1 MIRVL
6 SQILVRIALAGA
18 LLGLA
23 ACSAPQDTSDT
34 AASAPLDSSAPG
46 ERRTLNFGIIATE
59 SSSNLESNW
68 RPFIAAMSEWTGYD
82 IEPFYASD
90 YAGMIQAMRYGSIEV
105 AWFSNFSGLQ
115 AVRLAGGQVFAK
127 ATYPDGSEG
136 YNSVLIV
143 PQDSPIQSLEDILEC
158 DRTLDFGMGDPNS
171 TSGYLVPSA
180 FIFAPRGIDPGEC
193 YNSVRNANHEA
204 NAVAVANGL
213 VDVATNNTTNMT
225 LLARTRPDI
234 ASRIR
239 VIWTSPAIQTDPIIW
254 RSDLDEEAKQRLQY
268 FFMNYG
274 RMGTPEEIA
283 EAREVLD
290 PLYFGL
296 FLPSSNAHLDPIV
309 QLEIV
314 RDLTEARNDP
324 DLSEAEREARVA
336 ELEQRLAEVEAGNTG
351 LISQASA
358 VEGLS
363 ETGPAQAAGGAAI
376 NWVAS
381 AVILLLVVVLLT
393 LLLWASAPRGPGPRV
408 PLTERVANAVI
419 AAGVVIIL
427 VWSFD
432 SADMDR
438 SYLLVENAG
447 DMGEFIAGFFP
458 EDFSSAQSRTTYWQ
472 NLTHGFGEAV
482 PQMIVTV
489 QIAIW
494 GTFIAVLAAIPFG
507 LLSARNVAPSWVVQ
521 PVRRLMD
528 VFRSINE
535 LIIALVFIAA
545 VGLGPLAGVMALAV
559 HTTGVLAKL
568 FSEAVEAVDDGPI
581 EGVRAT
587 GAVPLHE
594 VIWAVIPQ
602 VAPLWTSFGLYRFES
617 NARSAT
623 VLGLIG
629 AGGIGQILFEAV
641 RAFDY
646 QRTAAIVIVI
656 VVAVSAIDLL
666 SQLLRKRLV

>member
-1 MIRVL
+1 MIRAL
-6 SQILVRIALAGA
+6 CQILIRITLVS
-18 LLGLA
+18 LVLGLS
-23 ACSAPQDTSDT
+23 ACSAPQAGPDAVSGADPE
-34 AASAPLDSSAPG
+34 SG

-68 RPFIAAMSEWTGYD
+68 RPFIAAMEEWTGYD
-82 IEPFYASD
+82 VEPFYASD
-90 YAGMIQAMRYGSIEV
+90 YAGMIQAMRYGSIQV

-115 AVRLAGGQVFAK
+115 AVRLGGGQVFAK

-143 PQDSPIQSLEDILEC
+143 PVDSPIQSVEDVLSC
-158 DRTLDFGMGDPNS
+158 DRSIDFGMGDPNS

-193 YNSVRNANHEA
+193 FNSVRNANHEA
-204 NAVAVANGL
+204 NALAVANGL

-239 VIWTSPAIQTDPIIW
+239 VVWTSPAIQTDPIIW
-254 RSDLDEEAKQRLQY
+254 RADLDEEAKQRLQY

-283 EAREVLD
+283 AARDVLN

-324 DLSEAEREARVA
+324 DLTEAEREARVA

-358 VEGLS
+358 VEGLAAA
-363 ETGPAQAAGGAAI
+363 GPAEAAASSQI
-376 NWVAS
+376 NWLAS
-381 AVILLLVVVLLT
+381 GVILVLVLVLLT

-458 EDFSSAQSRTTYWQ
+458 EDLSPASRASYWQ
-472 NLTHGFGEAV
+472 NLTHGFSEAV
-482 PQMIVTV
+482 PQMIITV

-494 GTFIAVLAAIPFG
+494 GTFIAVFAAIPFG
-507 LLSARNVAPSWVVQ
+507 LLSARNVAPAWIVQ

-568 FSEAVEAVDDGPI
+568 FSEAVEAVDDGPV

-656 VVAVSAIDLL
+656 VIAVSAIDLL

>member
-1 MIRVL
+1 MIRAL
-6 SQILVRIALAGA
+6 AKTLTRIALAGA
-18 LLGLA
+18 VLA
-23 ACSAPQDTSDT
+23 LSACSAPAGTDAGASAGDT
-34 AASAPLDSSAPG
+34 ATASG

-82 IEPFYASD
+82 IQPFYASD
-90 YAGMIQAMRYGSIEV
+90 YAGMIQAMRYGSIQV

-115 AVRLAGGQVFAK
+115 AVRLGGGQVFAK

-143 PQDSPIQSLEDILEC
+143 PADSPIQSLDDILTC
-158 DRTLDFGMGDPNS
+158 DRSIDFGMGDPNS

-180 FIFAPRGIDPGEC
+180 FIFAPRGIDPSEC
-193 YNSVRNANHEA
+193 FNSVRNANHEA

-213 VDVATNNTTNMT
+213 IDVGTNNTTNMT

-234 ASRIR
+234 AARIR

-254 RSDLDEEAKQRLQY
+254 REDLDNEAKQRLQY

-274 RMGTPEEIA
+274 RMGTPDEIA
-283 EAREVLD
+283 EARSVLE

-324 DLSEAEREARVA
+324 DLSDEERSARVA
-336 ELEQRLAEVEAGNTG
+336 ELQQRLAEVEAGNTG

-358 VEGLS
+358 LGEVPEG
-363 ETGPAQAAGGAAI
+363 TPAAEAGTQSVNWIASGAMLAL
-376 NWVAS
+376 A
-381 AVILLLVVVLLT
+381 LVLLS
-393 LLLWASAPRGPGPRV
+393 LLMWASAPRGPGPHV
-408 PLTERVANAVI
+408 PLGDRVANALI
-419 AAGVVIIL
+419 AAGVVVIL

-458 EDFSSAQSRTTYWQ
+458 DDFSSAQSRATYSQ
-472 NLTHGFGEAV
+472 RLMHGFGEAV
-482 PQMIVTV
+482 PQMIITV

-507 LLSARNVAPSWVVQ
+507 LLSARNVAPAWVVQ

-568 FSEAVEAVDDGPI
+568 FSEAVEAVDDGPV

>member
-1 MIRVL
+1 MMRALIQTLTRL
-6 SQILVRIALAGA
+6 ALVTAV
-18 LLGLA
+18 LGLS
-23 ACSAPQDTSDT
+23 ACSAPVTQD
-34 AASAPLDSSAPG
+34 SAPQDVSEASEG

-82 IEPFYASD
+82 IQPFYASD
-90 YAGMIQAMRYGSIEV
+90 YAGMIQAMRYNSIQV

-115 AVRLAGGQVFAK
+115 AVRLGGGQVFAK

-143 PQDSPIQSLEDILEC
+143 PVDSPLQSVEDVLAC
-158 DRTLDFGMGDPNS
+158 DGTIDFGMGDPNS

-180 FIFAPRGIDPGEC
+180 FIFAPRGIDPATC
-193 YNSVRNANHEA
+193 FNSVRNANHEA

-213 VDVATNNTTNMT
+213 IDVGTNNTTNMT
-225 LLARTRPDI
+225 LLQRTRPDI
-234 ASRIR
+234 AARIR

-254 RSDLDEEAKQRLQY
+254 RSDLDDEAKQRLQY

-274 RMGTPEEIA
+274 RMGSPEDIA
-283 EAREVLD
+283 EARAVLD

-314 RDLTEARNDP
+314 RDLTAARNDP
-324 DLSEAEREARVA
+324 DLSPDERATRIA
-336 ELEQRLAEVEAGNTG
+336 ELERRLAEVEAGNSG
-351 LISQASA
+351 LISQANA
-358 VEGLS
+358 IGQAGS
-363 ETGPAQAAGGAAI
+363 EGPAPAATSSVNWIASGAMLALAI
-376 NWVAS
+376 
-381 AVILLLVVVLLT
+381 VLMT
-393 LLLWASAPRGPGPRV
+393 GLLWVSAPRGPGPRV
-408 PLTERVANAVI
+408 PLMERLANAVI
-419 AAGVVIIL
+419 AAGVIIIL

-438 SYLLVENAG
+438 SYLLVENAS

-458 EDFSSAQSRTTYWQ
+458 EDITSEASRTSYWQ
-472 NLTHGFGEAV
+472 NLMHGFTEAV

-494 GTFIAVLAAIPFG
+494 GTFIAILAAIPFG
-507 LLSARNVAPSWVVQ
+507 LLSARNVAPNWVVQ
-521 PVRRLMD
+521 PIRRLMD

-568 FSEAVEAVDDGPI
+568 FSEAVEAVDNGPV

-587 GAVPLHE
+587 GATPLHE

-629 AGGIGQILFEAV
+629 AGGVGQILFEAV

-656 VVAVSAIDLL
+656 VLAVSAIDLL
-666 SQLLRKRLV
+666 SQLLRKRLT

>member
-1 MIRVL
+1 MMRALIQTLTRL
-6 SQILVRIALAGA
+6 ALVTAV
-18 LLGLA
+18 LGLS
-23 ACSAPQDTSDT
+23 ACSAPVTQD
-34 AASAPLDSSAPG
+34 SAPQDVSEASEG

-82 IEPFYASD
+82 IQPFYASD
-90 YAGMIQAMRYGSIEV
+90 YAGMIQAMRYNSIQV

-115 AVRLAGGQVFAK
+115 AVRLGGGQVFAK

-143 PQDSPIQSLEDILEC
+143 PVDSPLQSVEDVLTC
-158 DRTLDFGMGDPNS
+158 DGTIDFGMGDPNS
-171 TSGYLVPSA
+171 TSGFLVPSA
-180 FIFAPRGIDPGEC
+180 FIFAPRGIDPATC
-193 YNSVRNANHEA
+193 FNSVRNANHEA

-213 VDVATNNTTNMT
+213 IDVGTNNTTNMT
-225 LLARTRPDI
+225 LLQRTRPDI
-234 ASRIR
+234 AARIR

-254 RSDLDEEAKQRLQY
+254 RSDLDDEAKQRLQY

-274 RMGTPEEIA
+274 RMGSPEDIA
-283 EAREVLD
+283 EARAVLD

-314 RDLTEARNDP
+314 RDLTAARNDP
-324 DLSEAEREARVA
+324 DLSPDERATRIA
-336 ELEQRLAEVEAGNTG
+336 ELERRLAEVEAGNSG
-351 LISQASA
+351 LISQANA
-358 VEGLS
+358 IGQAGS
-363 ETGPAQAAGGAAI
+363 EGPAPAATSSVNWIASGAMLALAI
-376 NWVAS
+376 
-381 AVILLLVVVLLT
+381 VLMT
-393 LLLWASAPRGPGPRV
+393 GLLWVSAPRGPGPRV
-408 PLTERVANAVI
+408 PLMERLANAVI
-419 AAGVVIIL
+419 AAGVIIIL

-438 SYLLVENAG
+438 SYLLVENAS

-458 EDFSSAQSRTTYWQ
+458 EDITSEASRTSYWQ
-472 NLTHGFGEAV
+472 NLMHGFTEAV

-494 GTFIAVLAAIPFG
+494 GTFIAILAAIPFG
-507 LLSARNVAPSWVVQ
+507 LLSARNVAPNWVVQ
-521 PVRRLMD
+521 PIRRLMD

-568 FSEAVEAVDDGPI
+568 FSEAVEAVDNGPV

-587 GAVPLHE
+587 GATPLHE

-629 AGGIGQILFEAV
+629 AGGVGQILFEAV

-656 VVAVSAIDLL
+656 VLAVSAIDLL
-666 SQLLRKRLV
+666 SQLLRKRLT

>member
-1 MIRVL
+1 MMRALIQTLTRL
-6 SQILVRIALAGA
+6 ALVTAV
-18 LLGLA
+18 LGLS
-23 ACSAPQDTSDT
+23 ACSAPVTQD
-34 AASAPLDSSAPG
+34 SAPQDVSEASEG

-82 IEPFYASD
+82 IQPFYASD
-90 YAGMIQAMRYGSIEV
+90 YAGMIQAMRYNSIQV

-115 AVRLAGGQVFAK
+115 AVRLGGGQVFAK

-143 PQDSPIQSLEDILEC
+143 PVDSPLQSVEDVLAC
-158 DRTLDFGMGDPNS
+158 DGTIDFGMGDPNS

-180 FIFAPRGIDPGEC
+180 FIFAPRGIDPATC
-193 YNSVRNANHEA
+193 FNSVRNANHEA

-213 VDVATNNTTNMT
+213 IDVGTNNTTNMT
-225 LLARTRPDI
+225 LLQRTRPDI
-234 ASRIR
+234 AARIR

-254 RSDLDEEAKQRLQY
+254 RSDLDDEAKQRLQY

-274 RMGTPEEIA
+274 RMGSPEDIA
-283 EAREVLD
+283 EARAVLD

-314 RDLTEARNDP
+314 RDLTAARNDP
-324 DLSEAEREARVA
+324 DLSPDERASRIA
-336 ELEQRLAEVEAGNTG
+336 ELERRLAEVEAGNSG
-351 LISQASA
+351 LISQANA
-358 VEGLS
+358 IGQAGS
-363 ETGPAQAAGGAAI
+363 EGPAPAATSSVNWIASGAMLALAI
-376 NWVAS
+376 
-381 AVILLLVVVLLT
+381 VLMT
-393 LLLWASAPRGPGPRV
+393 GLLWVSAPRGPGPRV
-408 PLTERVANAVI
+408 PLMERLANAVI
-419 AAGVVIIL
+419 AAGVIIIL

-438 SYLLVENAG
+438 SYLLVENAS

-458 EDFSSAQSRTTYWQ
+458 EDITSEASRTSYWQ
-472 NLTHGFGEAV
+472 NLMHGFTEAV

-494 GTFIAVLAAIPFG
+494 GTFIAILAAIPFG
-507 LLSARNVAPSWVVQ
+507 LLSARNVAPNWVVQ
-521 PVRRLMD
+521 PIRRLMD

-568 FSEAVEAVDDGPI
+568 FSEAVEAVDNGPV

-587 GAVPLHE
+587 GATPLHE

-629 AGGIGQILFEAV
+629 AGGVGQILFEAV

-656 VVAVSAIDLL
+656 VVAVSAIDVL
-666 SQLLRKRLV
+666 SQLLRKRLT

>member
-1 MIRVL
+1 MAR
-6 SQILVRIALAGA
+6 SRW
-18 LLGLA
+18 
-23 ACSAPQDTSDT
+23 
-34 AASAPLDSSAPG
+34 
-46 ERRTLNFGIIATE
+46 
-59 SSSNLESNW
+59 LE
-68 RPFIAAMSEWTGYD
+68 
-82 IEPFYASD
+82 
-90 YAGMIQAMRYGSIEV
+90 
-105 AWFSNFSGLQ
+105 FSNFSGLQ
-115 AVRLAGGQVFAK
+115 AVRLGGGQVFAK

-143 PQDSPIQSLEDILEC
+143 PVDSPIQSIEDILTC
-158 DRTLDFGMGDPNS
+158 DGSIDFGMGDPNS

-180 FIFAPRGIDPGEC
+180 FIFAPRGIDPSEC
-193 YNSVRNANHEA
+193 FNSVRNANHEA

-213 VDVATNNTTNMT
+213 IDVGTNNTTNMT
-225 LLARTRPDI
+225 LLQRTRPDI
-234 ASRIR
+234 AARIR
-239 VIWTSPAIQTDPIIW
+239 VIWTSPPIQTDPIIW
-254 RSDLDEEAKQRLQY
+254 RSDLDDEAKQRLQY

-283 EAREVLD
+283 AAREVLD

-324 DLSEAEREARVA
+324 DLSEAERETRVA
-336 ELEQRLAEVEAGNTG
+336 ALRERLAEVEAGNTG

-358 VEGLS
+358 VGDVQ
-363 ETGPAQAAGGAAI
+363 TDGPAPAEVSSI
-376 NWVAS
+376 NWLAS
-381 AVILLLVVVLLT
+381 GAMLGLALVLLT

-408 PLTERVANAVI
+408 PLFERVANAVI
-419 AAGVVIIL
+419 AAGVIIIL

-458 EDFSSAQSRTTYWQ
+458 DDISSAASRTEYGQ
-472 NLTHGFGEAV
+472 NLMHGFSEAV

-494 GTFIAVLAAIPFG
+494 GTFIAIFSAIPFG
-507 LLSARNVAPSWVVQ
+507 LLSARNVAPNWVVQ

-568 FSEAVEAVDDGPI
+568 FSEAVEAIDNGPR
-581 EGVRAT
+581 GGCARHRRHAAARSDLGRDPAGRSALDLFRSLPVRVECAFGHRARPDRGGRYRSDPVRSGSRLRLST
-587 GAVPLHE
+587 DRGHRDRHRRGRQRHRFAVTIAAQTSRLDSVRLSRRNRPGTSRSRAFFLFAWGFSAFRGILQQTCDAF
-594 VIWAVIPQ
+594 VAKPSWIPI
-602 VAPLWTSFGLYRFES
+602 TSFREIPKS
-617 NARSAT
+617 
-623 VLGLIG
+623 
-629 AGGIGQILFEAV
+629 
-641 RAFDY
+641 
-646 QRTAAIVIVI
+646 
-656 VVAVSAIDLL
+656 
-666 SQLLRKRLV
+666 

>member
-1 MIRVL
+1 MIRAL
-6 SQILVRIALAGA
+6 CQILVRITLVS
-18 LLGLA
+18 LVLGLS
-23 ACSAPQDTSDT
+23 ACSAPQAGPD
-34 AASAPLDSSAPG
+34 AASGADPESG

-68 RPFIAAMSEWTGYD
+68 RPFIAAMEEWTGYD
-82 IEPFYASD
+82 VEPFYASD
-90 YAGMIQAMRYGSIEV
+90 YAGMIQAMRYGSIQV

-115 AVRLAGGQVFAK
+115 AVRLGGGQVFAK

-143 PQDSPIQSLEDILEC
+143 PVDSPIQSVEDVLSC
-158 DRTLDFGMGDPNS
+158 DRSIDFGMGDPNS

-193 YNSVRNANHEA
+193 FNSVRNANHEA
-204 NAVAVANGL
+204 NALAVANGL

-239 VIWTSPAIQTDPIIW
+239 VVWTSPAIQTDPIIW
-254 RSDLDEEAKQRLQY
+254 RADLDEEAKQRLQY

-283 EAREVLD
+283 AARDVLN

-324 DLSEAEREARVA
+324 DLTEAERDARVA

-358 VEGLS
+358 VEGLAAA
-363 ETGPAQAAGGAAI
+363 GPAEAAASSQI
-376 NWVAS
+376 NWLAS
-381 AVILLLVVVLLT
+381 GVILVLVLVLLT

-458 EDFSSAQSRTTYWQ
+458 ENLSPASRASYWQ
-472 NLTHGFGEAV
+472 NLTHGFSEAV
-482 PQMIVTV
+482 PQMIITV

-494 GTFIAVLAAIPFG
+494 GTFIAVFAAIPFG
-507 LLSARNVAPSWVVQ
+507 LLSARNVAPAWIVQ

-568 FSEAVEAVDDGPI
+568 FSEAVEAVDDGPV

-656 VVAVSAIDLL
+656 VIAVSAIDLL

>member
-1 MIRVL
+1 MIRL
-6 SQILVRIALAGA
+6 MSQIFLRLA
-18 LLGLA
+18 LLVSLAGLA
-23 ACSAPQDTSDT
+23 ACSGPTDTSGDT
-34 AASAPLDSSAPG
+34 GASPTVLTEPV

-82 IEPFYASD
+82 IQPFYASD
-90 YAGMIQAMRYGSIEV
+90 YAGMIQAMRYGSIQV

-115 AVRLAGGQVFAK
+115 AVRLGGGQVFAK

-143 PQDSPIQSLEDILEC
+143 PVDSPIQSVEDILTC
-158 DRTLDFGMGDPNS
+158 DGSIDFGMGDPNS

-180 FIFAPRGIDPGEC
+180 FIFAPRGIDPSEC
-193 YNSVRNANHEA
+193 FNSVRNANHEA

-213 VDVATNNTTNMT
+213 IDVGTNNTTNMT
-225 LLARTRPDI
+225 LLQRTRPDI
-234 ASRIR
+234 AARIR
-239 VIWTSPAIQTDPIIW
+239 VIWTSPPIQTDPIIW
-254 RSDLDEEAKQRLQY
+254 RTDLDEEAKQRLQY

-283 EAREVLD
+283 AAREVLD

-324 DLSEAEREARVA
+324 DLSEAERETRVA
-336 ELEQRLAEVEAGNTG
+336 ALRDRLAEVEAGNTG

-358 VEGLS
+358 VGDVQ
-363 ETGPAQAAGGAAI
+363 TDGPAPAEVSSI
-376 NWVAS
+376 NWLAS
-381 AVILLLVVVLLT
+381 GAMLGLALVLLT

-408 PLTERVANAVI
+408 PLFERVANAVI
-419 AAGVVIIL
+419 AAGVIIIL

-458 EDFSSAQSRTTYWQ
+458 DDISSAASRTEYGQ
-472 NLTHGFGEAV
+472 NLMHGFSEAV

-494 GTFIAVLAAIPFG
+494 GTFIAVFSAIPFG
-507 LLSARNVAPSWVVQ
+507 LLSARNVAPNWVVQ

-568 FSEAVEAVDDGPI
+568 FSEAVEAIDNGPV

-587 GAVPLHE
+587 GAMPLHE

>member
-1 MIRVL
+1 MIRAL
-6 SQILVRIALAGA
+6 CQILVRITLVS
-18 LLGLA
+18 LVLGLS
-23 ACSAPQDTSDT
+23 ACSAPQAGPD
-34 AASAPLDSSAPG
+34 AASGADPESG

-68 RPFIAAMSEWTGYD
+68 RPFIAAMEEWTGYD
-82 IEPFYASD
+82 VEPFYASD
-90 YAGMIQAMRYGSIEV
+90 YAGMIQAMRYGSIQV

-115 AVRLAGGQVFAK
+115 AVRLGGGQVFAK

-143 PQDSPIQSLEDILEC
+143 PVDSPIQSVEDVLSC
-158 DRTLDFGMGDPNS
+158 DRSIDFGMGDPNS

-193 YNSVRNANHEA
+193 FNSVRNANHEA
-204 NAVAVANGL
+204 NALAVANGL

-239 VIWTSPAIQTDPIIW
+239 VVWTSPAIQTDPIIW

-283 EAREVLD
+283 AARDVLN

-324 DLSEAEREARVA
+324 DLTEAERDARVA

-358 VEGLS
+358 VEGLAAA
-363 ETGPAQAAGGAAI
+363 GPAEAAASSQI
-376 NWVAS
+376 NWLAS
-381 AVILLLVVVLLT
+381 GVILVLVLVLLT

-458 EDFSSAQSRTTYWQ
+458 ENLSPASRASYWQ
-472 NLTHGFGEAV
+472 NLTHGFSEAV
-482 PQMIVTV
+482 PQMIITV

-494 GTFIAVLAAIPFG
+494 GTFIAVFAAIPFG
-507 LLSARNVAPSWVVQ
+507 LLSARNVAPAWIVQ

-568 FSEAVEAVDDGPI
+568 FSEAVEAVDDGPV

-656 VVAVSAIDLL
+656 VIAVSAIDLL

>member
-1 MIRVL
+1 MT
-6 SQILVRIALAGA
+6 QILSRYLRLALVVLAG
-18 LLGLA
+18 LLLA
-23 ACSAPQDTSDT
+23 SCTPAEEPSSSTTSQPPVSQD
-34 AASAPLDSSAPG
+34 G
-46 ERRTLNFGIIATE
+46 RRTLNFGIIATE
-59 SSSNLESNW
+59 SSSNLETNW

-82 IEPFYASD
+82 IQPFYASD
-90 YAGMIQAMRYGSIEV
+90 YAGVIQAMRYDSV
-105 AWFSNFSGLQ
+105 QVTWFSNFSGLQ
-115 AVRLAGGQVFAK
+115 AVRLADGEVFAK

-136 YNSVLIV
+136 YHSVLLV
-143 PQDSPIQSLEDILEC
+143 PADSPIRSLEDILAC
-158 DRTLDFGMGDPNS
+158 DGTIDFGMGDPNS
-171 TSGYLVPSA
+171 TSGFLVPSA
-180 FIFAPRGIDPGEC
+180 FIFAPRGIDPNEC
-193 YNSVRNANHEA
+193 FNSVRNANHEA
-204 NAVAVANGL
+204 NAVAVANAL
-213 VDVATNNTTNMT
+213 IDVGTNNTTNMT
-225 LLARTRPDI
+225 LLQRSRPDI
-234 ASRIR
+234 YAQLRE
-239 VIWTSPAIQTDPIIW
+239 IWRSPAIQTDPIIW
-254 RSDLDEEAKQRLQY
+254 RSDLDVEAKRRLQY

-283 EAREVLD
+283 EAREVLE
-290 PLYFGL
+290 PLYFGT

-314 RDLTEARNDP
+314 RDLTEVRNDP
-324 DLSEAEREARVA
+324 ELDEEERATRIA
-336 ELEQRLAEVEAGNTG
+336 ELEERLA
-351 LISQASA
+351 A
-358 VEGLS
+358 VESGASGLVSLASTAGDDQEIS
-363 ETGPAQAAGGAAI
+363 EEDRAAEAPASNRLAQAG
-376 NWVAS
+376 
-381 AVILLLVVVLLT
+381 ILLVLAIGLLT
-393 LLLWASAPRGPGPRV
+393 VLLWATAPRGPGPRI
-408 PLTERVANAVI
+408 PLTERLANAVI
-419 AAGVVIIL
+419 SAGVIVIL

-432 SADMDR
+432 NADMDR

-458 EDFSSAQSRTTYWQ
+458 EDISDAESRSSYWVE
-472 NLTHGFGEAV
+472 LRDGISEAV

-494 GTFIAVLAAIPFG
+494 GTFIALISAIPFG
-507 LLSARNVAPSWVVQ
+507 LLSARNVAPGWVVQ

-568 FSEAVEAVDDGPI
+568 FSEAVEAIDDGPV

-587 GAVPLHE
+587 GAAPLHE

-666 SQLLRKRLV
+666 SQLLRKRLT

>member
-1 MIRVL
+1 MIRAL
-6 SQILVRIALAGA
+6 TQTLLRIALAGA
-18 LLGLA
+18 LLGLS
-23 ACSAPQDTSDT
+23 ACSAPQAGNDS
-34 AASAPLDSSAPG
+34 AAPAAGESAAPG

-68 RPFIAAMSEWTGYD
+68 RPFISAMSEWTGYD
-82 IEPFYASD
+82 IQPFYASD
-90 YAGMIQAMRYGSIEV
+90 YAGMIQAMRYGSIQV

-115 AVRLAGGQVFAK
+115 AVRLGGGQVFAK

-136 YNSVLIV
+136 YNSVLLV
-143 PQDSPIQSLEDILEC
+143 PVDSPIQSLEDVLTC
-158 DRTLDFGMGDPNS
+158 DRSLDFGMGDPNS

-180 FIFAPRGIDPGEC
+180 FIFAPRGIDPSEC
-193 YNSVRNANHEA
+193 FNSVRNANHEA

-213 VDVATNNTTNMT
+213 IDVATNNTTNMT

-234 ASRIR
+234 AARIR

-254 RSDLDEEAKQRLQY
+254 REDLDPEAKRRLQY

-283 EAREVLD
+283 EARSVLE

-314 RDLTEARNDP
+314 RDLTAARNDP
-324 DLSEAEREARVA
+324 DLTEAERDARVA

-358 VEGLS
+358 LS
-363 ETGPAQAAGGAAI
+363 AAPDNGPTAT
-376 NWVAS
+376 AS
-381 AVILLLVVVLLT
+381 AAVNWIASGAMLVLAMVLLT

-408 PLTERVANAVI
+408 PMAERLANAVI
-419 AAGVVIIL
+419 AAGVVLIL

-438 SYLLVENAG
+438 AYLLVENAG

-458 EDFSSAQSRTTYWQ
+458 EDFSSAASRSSYWQ
-472 NLTHGFGEAV
+472 NLMHGFGEAV

-507 LLSARNVAPSWVVQ
+507 LLSARNVAPAWVVQ

-568 FSEAVEAVDDGPI
+568 FSEAVEAVDHGPI

-656 VVAVSAIDLL
+656 VLAVSAIDML
-666 SQLLRKRLV
+666 SQLLRKRLT

>member
-1 MIRVL
+1 MIRAL
-6 SQILVRIALAGA
+6 YQILVRITLFS
-18 LLGLA
+18 LVLGLS
-23 ACSAPQDTSDT
+23 ACSAPQAGPD
-34 AASAPLDSSAPG
+34 AASGADPESG

-68 RPFIAAMSEWTGYD
+68 RPFIAAMEEWTGYNV
-82 IEPFYASD
+82 EPFYASD
-90 YAGMIQAMRYGSIEV
+90 YAGMIQAMRYGSIQV

-115 AVRLAGGQVFAK
+115 AVRLGGGQVFAK

-143 PQDSPIQSLEDILEC
+143 PVDSPIQSVEDVLAC
-158 DRTLDFGMGDPNS
+158 DGSIDFGMGDPNS

-193 YNSVRNANHEA
+193 FNSVRNANHEA
-204 NAVAVANGL
+204 NALAVANGL

-239 VIWTSPAIQTDPIIW
+239 VVWTSPAIQTDPIIW
-254 RSDLDEEAKQRLQY
+254 RADLDEEAKQRLQY

-283 EAREVLD
+283 AARDVLN

-324 DLSEAEREARVA
+324 DLTEAEREARVA

-358 VEGLS
+358 VEGLAAA
-363 ETGPAQAAGGAAI
+363 GPAEATAGSQI
-376 NWVAS
+376 NWMAS
-381 AVILLLVVVLLT
+381 GVILVLVVVLLT

-458 EDFSSAQSRTTYWQ
+458 EDLSPASRASYWQ
-472 NLTHGFGEAV
+472 NLTHGFSEAV
-482 PQMIVTV
+482 PQMVITV

-494 GTFIAVLAAIPFG
+494 GTFIAVFAAIPFG
-507 LLSARNVAPSWVVQ
+507 LLSARNVAPAWIVQ

-568 FSEAVEAVDDGPI
+568 FSEAVEAVDDGPV

-656 VVAVSAIDLL
+656 VIAVSAIDLL

>member
-1 MIRVL
+1 MMRALIQTLTRL
-6 SQILVRIALAGA
+6 ALVTAV
-18 LLGLA
+18 LGLS
-23 ACSAPQDTSDT
+23 ACSAPVTQD
-34 AASAPLDSSAPG
+34 SAPQDVSEASEG

-82 IEPFYASD
+82 IQPFYASD
-90 YAGMIQAMRYGSIEV
+90 YAGMIQAMRYNSIQV

-115 AVRLAGGQVFAK
+115 AVRLGGGQVFAK

-143 PQDSPIQSLEDILEC
+143 PVDSPLQSVEDVLAC
-158 DRTLDFGMGDPNS
+158 DGTIDFGMGDPNS

-180 FIFAPRGIDPGEC
+180 FIFAPRGIDPATC
-193 YNSVRNANHEA
+193 FNSVRNANHEA

-213 VDVATNNTTNMT
+213 IDVGTNNTTNMT
-225 LLARTRPDI
+225 LLQRTRPDI
-234 ASRIR
+234 AARIR

-254 RSDLDEEAKQRLQY
+254 RSDLDDEAKQRLQY

-274 RMGTPEEIA
+274 RMGSPEDIA
-283 EAREVLD
+283 EARAVLD

-314 RDLTEARNDP
+314 RDLTAARNDP
-324 DLSEAEREARVA
+324 DLSPDERASRIA
-336 ELEQRLAEVEAGNTG
+336 ELERRLAEVEAGNSG
-351 LISQASA
+351 LISQANA
-358 VEGLS
+358 IGQAGS
-363 ETGPAQAAGGAAI
+363 EGPAPAATSSVNWIASGAMLALAI
-376 NWVAS
+376 
-381 AVILLLVVVLLT
+381 VLMT
-393 LLLWASAPRGPGPRV
+393 GLLWVSAPRGPGPRV
-408 PLTERVANAVI
+408 PLMERLANAVI
-419 AAGVVIIL
+419 AAGVIIIL

-438 SYLLVENAG
+438 SYLLVENAS

-458 EDFSSAQSRTTYWQ
+458 EDITSEASRTSYWQ
-472 NLTHGFGEAV
+472 NLMHGFTEAV

-494 GTFIAVLAAIPFG
+494 GTFIAILAAIPFG
-507 LLSARNVAPSWVVQ
+507 LLSARNVAPNWVVQ

-629 AGGIGQILFEAV
+629 AGGVGQILFEAV

-656 VVAVSAIDLL
+656 VLAVSAIDLL
-666 SQLLRKRLV
+666 SQLLRKRLT

>member
-1 MIRVL
+1 MNAWLDRAVKGL
-6 SQILVRIALAGA
+6 
-18 LLGLA
+18 LLGLGLMLV
-23 ACSAPQDTSDT
+23 ACSPADTPSTTQADD
-34 AASAPLDSSAPG
+34 AGPRESRG
-46 ERRTLNFGIIATE
+46 TLHFGIIATE
-59 SSSNLESNW
+59 SSSNLQTNW
-68 RPFIAAMSEWTGYD
+68 EPLIEAMSEWTGYD

-90 YAGMIQAMRYGSIEV
+90 YAGMIQGMRYNSV
-105 AWFSNFSGLQ
+105 QFAWFSNFSGLQ
-115 AVRLAGGQVFAK
+115 AVRLADGEVFAK

-143 PQDSPIQSLEDILEC
+143 PVDSPIQSLDDILAC
-158 DRTLDFGMGDPNS
+158 DGTIDFGMGDPNS

-180 FIFAPRGIDPGEC
+180 FIFAPRGIDPAEC
-193 YNSVRNANHEA
+193 FNSVRNANHEA

-225 LLARTRPDI
+225 LLQRTRPEI
-234 ASRIR
+234 AARIR
-239 VIWTSPAIQTDPIIW
+239 VIWTSPAIGTDPIIW
-254 RSDLDEEAKQRLQY
+254 RTDLDEEAKLRLQY

-274 RMGTPEEIA
+274 RRGTPEEIA
-283 EAREVLD
+283 EARATLE

-309 QLEIV
+309 QMEIV
-314 RDLTEARNDP
+314 RDLTLVRNNP
-324 DLSEAEREARVA
+324 DLSAEERATRVA
-336 ELEQRLAEVEAGNTG
+336 ELEARLAEVEAGNTG
-351 LISQASA
+351 LESMSSA
-358 VEGLS
+358 TGQPARAE
-363 ETGPAQAAGGAAI
+363 GPAIAVPT
-376 NWVAS
+376 NWAMITTLTVLCG
-381 AVILLLVVVLLT
+381 LLLAG
-393 LLLWASAPRGPGPRV
+393 LLWAGAPRGPGPKL
-408 PLTERVANAVI
+408 PLTDRLANALI
-419 AAGVVIIL
+419 GSGVVIIL
-427 VWSFD
+427 VWSFG

-438 SYLLVENAG
+438 AYLLVENFG
-447 DMGEFIAGFFP
+447 DMREFIAGFFP
-458 EDFSSAQSRTTYWQ
+458 SDISDPVSRGEYWTD
-472 NLTHGFGEAV
+472 LRTGIAEAV
-482 PQMIVTV
+482 PQMIITV

-494 GTFIAVLAAIPFG
+494 GTFIAVFAAIPFG
-507 LLSARNVAPSWVVQ
+507 LLSARNVAPVWVVQ

-528 VFRSINE
+528 IFRSINE
-535 LIIALVFIAA
+535 LIIALIFIAA

-568 FSEAVEAVDDGPI
+568 FSEAVEQIDHGPV

-587 GAVPLHE
+587 GARPLHE
-594 VIWAVIPQ
+594 VIWGVIPQ

-656 VVAVSAIDLL
+656 ILAVSAIDLL

>member
-1 MIRVL
+1 MMRALIQTLTRL
-6 SQILVRIALAGA
+6 ALVTAV
-18 LLGLA
+18 LGLS
-23 ACSAPQDTSDT
+23 ACSAPVTQD
-34 AASAPLDSSAPG
+34 SAPQDVSEASEG

-82 IEPFYASD
+82 IQPFYASD
-90 YAGMIQAMRYGSIEV
+90 YAGMIQAMRYNSIQV

-115 AVRLAGGQVFAK
+115 AVRLGGGQVFAK

-143 PQDSPIQSLEDILEC
+143 PVDSPLQSVEDVLAC
-158 DRTLDFGMGDPNS
+158 DGTIDFGMGDPNS

-180 FIFAPRGIDPGEC
+180 FIFAPRGIDPATC
-193 YNSVRNANHEA
+193 FNSVRNANHEA

-213 VDVATNNTTNMT
+213 IDVGTNNTTNMT
-225 LLARTRPDI
+225 LLQRTRPDI
-234 ASRIR
+234 AARIR

-254 RSDLDEEAKQRLQY
+254 RSDLDDEAKQRLQY

-274 RMGTPEEIA
+274 RMGSPEDIA
-283 EAREVLD
+283 AARAVLD

-314 RDLTEARNDP
+314 RDLTAARNDP
-324 DLSEAEREARVA
+324 DLSPEERATRIA
-336 ELEQRLAEVEAGNTG
+336 ELERRLAEVEAGNSG
-351 LISQASA
+351 LISQANA
-358 VEGLS
+358 IGQAGAE
-363 ETGPAQAAGGAAI
+363 GPAPTATSSVNWIASGAMLALAI
-376 NWVAS
+376 
-381 AVILLLVVVLLT
+381 VLMT
-393 LLLWASAPRGPGPRV
+393 GLLWVSAPRGPGPRV
-408 PLTERVANAVI
+408 PLMERLANAVI
-419 AAGVVIIL
+419 AAGVIIIL

-438 SYLLVENAG
+438 SYLLVENAS

-458 EDFSSAQSRTTYWQ
+458 EDITSEASRTSYWQ
-472 NLTHGFGEAV
+472 NLMHGFTEAV

-494 GTFIAVLAAIPFG
+494 GTFIAIIAAIPFG

-521 PVRRLMD
+521 PIRRLMD

-568 FSEAVEAVDDGPI
+568 FSEAVEAVDNGPV

-587 GAVPLHE
+587 GATPLHE

-629 AGGIGQILFEAV
+629 AGGVGQILFEAV

-656 VVAVSAIDLL
+656 VLAVSAIDVL
-666 SQLLRKRLV
+666 SQLLRKRLT